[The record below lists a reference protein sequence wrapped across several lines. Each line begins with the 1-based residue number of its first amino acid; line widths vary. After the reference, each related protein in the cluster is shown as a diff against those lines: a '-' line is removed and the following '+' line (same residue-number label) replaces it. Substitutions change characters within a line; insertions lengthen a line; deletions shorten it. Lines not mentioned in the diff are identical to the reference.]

1 MWGVK
6 QQQTNKTNQEPRDT
20 ETGGRDRRGR
30 GWEGKGTGSQARGDG
45 GTPCGQ
51 HTTERAGARQHGVRL
66 RSLLPATGV
75 TALIEKRERPPP
87 GSRQVTLSFS
97 RTALSEDAAF
107 PYEEETK
114 HS

>member
-1 MWGVK
+1 MV
-6 QQQTNKTNQEPRDT
+6 T
-20 ETGGRDRRGR
+20 EGLRAASTRRSVR
-30 GWEGKGTGSQARGDG
+30 
-45 GTPCGQ
+45 
-51 HTTERAGARQHGVRL
+51 GARQHGVRL

-107 PYEEETK
+107 HYEKETK